1 MKELVRLWPSVCH
14 CWRTSVVL
22 CLVRFGT
29 LACHDSF
36 IYPLIYPPLCVL
48 PMIAH
53 GLFILTWSWGS
64 WLVLCCW
71 GAGKRALH
79 VSPLSF
85 RCNKPVITM
94 SRPWGYHG
102 FYIFIYI
109 YCLHLC
115 RQTFVCIVCCTAAP
129 VSEEWCHFLLPG
141 AWNDQNLKRMW
152 LVCVTHVNIWL

>member
-94 SRPWGYHG
+94 SRPWGYALY
-102 FYIFIYI
+102 FFVFLLVASLPPDFCLYRLLLRWVRNDDILY
-109 YCLHLC
+109 YCLEREMTWTC
-115 RQTFVCIVCCTAAP
+115 NGC
-129 VSEEWCHFLLPG
+129 
-141 AWNDQNLKRMW
+141 DQFA
-152 LVCVTHVNIWL
+152 